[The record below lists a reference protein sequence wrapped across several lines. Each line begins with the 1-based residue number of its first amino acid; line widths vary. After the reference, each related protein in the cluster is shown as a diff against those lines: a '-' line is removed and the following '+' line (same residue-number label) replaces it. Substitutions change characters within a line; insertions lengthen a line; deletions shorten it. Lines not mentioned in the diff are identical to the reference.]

1 MKSSNLKMRTRLA
14 MGFATI
20 MAALLVSG
28 ALGAFGIRALEQEV
42 YQITAVN
49 NEQRRLAIDMR
60 YQIQEQAIAIR
71 NILLL
76 TDPKVLK
83 AEVQRA
89 NEAEKLYNESHD
101 RLGKMFSNRANTI
114 SEETRL
120 FNAASAAQQEM
131 RSLFARVTEEGMN
144 GDRQNAQHLLE
155 DELRPKQRVLQET
168 LSALAALETRINDDR
183 AADAQSL
190 ADTLQ
195 WAMAA
200 TITIALLLGV
210 LAAYLTARSILRQ
223 LGGDPGDAHR
233 LAESI
238 ADGDL
243 RNRLQLDARYDNS
256 LMHSLEAM
264 RSRLSRIVDAI
275 KSSAESIS
283 TAAAQISQ
291 GNADLSHR
299 TEEQAASLEQTAAS
313 IEQLTSTVRLNQEN
327 AASGDDLA
335 SEGARSAE
343 KAGGVVSDMLAAM
356 TEISTNSE
364 KVGHIVSLIESIA
377 FQTNIL
383 ALNAAVEAARAGDQG
398 RGFAVVAGEVRA
410 LAQRSATSAREIK
423 DLIETS
429 ASVVRAGR
437 DLATRAGQDM
447 DEVVTSVTR
456 MKVITREIATASRE
470 QAIGIEQ
477 VNVAVAQLDS
487 VTQQNA
493 ALVEES
499 AAAALSMAEQ
509 ARDLLQAISVFK
521 TTSSATTLSSALI
534 TEPALIAFAAST

>member
-14 MGFATI
+14 MGFAMI

-42 YQITAVN
+42 YQITAIN

-60 YQIQEQAIAIR
+60 YQVQEQAIAIR
-71 NILLL
+71 NILIL

-83 AEVQRA
+83 AEVIRA
-89 NEAEKLYNESHD
+89 HEAVKLYNESHE
-101 RLGKMFSNRANTI
+101 RLGRMFSGRSSTT
-114 SEETRL
+114 SEEQRL
-120 FNAASAAQQEM
+120 FAATGTAQQDM
-131 RSLFARVTEEGMN
+131 RLVFERVLEEGMN
-144 GDRQNAQHLLE
+144 GDRQSAQHQLE
-155 DELRPKQRVLQET
+155 DTLRPKQRVLQET
-168 LSALAALETRINDDR
+168 LSTLAALETRINDER

-190 ADTLQ
+190 ANQLQ
-195 WAMAA
+195 WAVGA
-200 TITIALLLGV
+200 TVVIALLLGV
-210 LAAYLTARSILRQ
+210 SAAYLTARSILRQ
-223 LGGDPGDAHR
+223 LGGDPGEAQR
-233 LAESI
+233 LAVTI

-243 RNRLQLDARYDNS
+243 TNRLQLDPRYEHS
-256 LMHSLEAM
+256 LMHSLEGM

-283 TAAAQISQ
+283 TAASQIAQ

-299 TEEQAASLEQTAAS
+299 TEEQAASLEETAAS
-313 IEQLTSTVRLNQEN
+313 IEQLTSTVRLNQDN

-335 SEGARSAE
+335 SEGAKAAE
-343 KAGGVVSDMLAAM
+343 KAGSVVSELLAAM
-356 TEISTNSE
+356 TEISANAE
-364 KVGHIVSLIESIA
+364 KVAHIVSLIESIA

-429 ASVVRAGR
+429 TSVVQSGR
-437 DLATRAGQDM
+437 ELAARAGQDM
-447 DEVVTSVTR
+447 DEVVTSVMR
-456 MKVITREIATASRE
+456 MKTITGEIATASRE

-477 VNVAVAQLDS
+477 VNVAVAQQDS

-499 AAAALSMAEQ
+499 AAAAHSMAEQ
-509 ARDLLQAISVFK
+509 AHDLLRAIEVFK
-521 TTSSATTLSSALI
+521 TASTTTLRPMPMP
-534 TEPALIAFAAST
+534 EPVRIEFAASA